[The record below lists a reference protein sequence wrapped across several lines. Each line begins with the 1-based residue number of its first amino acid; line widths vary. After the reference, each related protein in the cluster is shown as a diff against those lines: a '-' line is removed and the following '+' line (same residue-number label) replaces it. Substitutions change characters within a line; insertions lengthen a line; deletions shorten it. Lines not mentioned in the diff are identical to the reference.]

1 MNSLAGRAT
10 LPVLTLAIAS
20 ASCLTYGVM
29 GRDAQLFGPSVSR
42 GPGLRKSIALTFDD
56 GPSPGTQDVAE
67 YLAHQGVR
75 ATFFQCGVNVL
86 RHSQITFALVEAGHE
101 VGNHTHT
108 HPRLCPR
115 LGWKLNLLSPRE
127 VYAEFAR
134 AQTILEDHAGVS
146 PRLLRAP
153 YGLRWLGMREA
164 QRRLKLLGVT
174 WTVIGHDWEWEAE
187 RVASHVVAQATPGG
201 IVCLHDGRDTRQDPD
216 ISVTLAAVRRIVPR
230 LIDLGY
236 SFETVSEILR
246 A

>member
-1 MNSLAGRAT
+1 MSSAVARAA
-10 LPVLTLAIAS
+10 LPAVGLAIAGT
-20 ASCLTYGVM
+20 ALLAYGVM

-56 GPSPGTQDVAE
+56 GPSPGTLDLAE
-67 YLAHQGVR
+67 YLSREGVR

-86 RHSQITFALVEAGHE
+86 RHPQITRALVEAGHE

-108 HPRLCPR
+108 HSRLCPR
-115 LGWKLNLLSPRE
+115 LGWKLNLLSPSK
-127 VYAEFAR
+127 VYAEFDL
-134 AQTILEDHAGVS
+134 AQTILRDHAGVS

-153 YGLRWLGMREA
+153 YGFRWHGIREA
-164 QRRLKLLGVT
+164 QRRLKLLGVM
-174 WTVIGHDWEWEAE
+174 WTVIGHDWEWEAD
-187 RVASHVVAQATPGG
+187 RVASHVVARLTPGG
-201 IVCLHDGRDTRQDPD
+201 IICLHDGRDTRKNPD

-236 SFETVSEILR
+236 CFETVSEILQ